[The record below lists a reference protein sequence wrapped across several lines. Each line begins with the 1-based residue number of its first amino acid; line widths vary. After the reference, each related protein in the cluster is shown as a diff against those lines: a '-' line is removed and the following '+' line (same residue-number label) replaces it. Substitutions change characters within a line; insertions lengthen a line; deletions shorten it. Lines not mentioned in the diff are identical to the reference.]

1 MTDDDRD
8 AQAARFRRSNAEKDA
23 RVASV
28 RARLNTGNAPRQPS
42 GGGPSGWLGPALFWT
57 VLLALAAGG
66 ASLWLDRERG
76 DTAVRVLPGD
86 LTGNRLV
93 AHIAAYRT
101 QRGHDVTPGRPRQEI
116 RHFFVE
122 PLLSITATAD
132 RLSSPPLTVILS
144 FAPARHAQSV
154 EFGGDVFARILAGF
168 HAALHLQLGDLTK

>member
-1 MTDDDRD
+1 MTPEMRQSIATRARELQGRIQPGSRD
-8 AQAARFRRSNAEKDA
+8 A
-23 RVASV
+23 
-28 RARLNTGNAPRQPS
+28 
-42 GGGPSGWLGPALFWT
+42 
-57 VLLALAAGG
+57 VLLATDARRLFEDAADELRSRWLTLELSGYADHVAARPLAAV
-66 ASLWLDRERG
+66 L
-76 DTAVRVLPGD
+76 RVLPGD